1 MLLSAN
7 RKPSFITLGN
17 SRTGNH
23 SIVCHIGEEGC
34 RKRGCKTFFFIKSSK
49 KKRIIIGVL
58 TL

>member
-23 SIVCHIGEEGC
+23 SIVCWRGGMQEE
-34 RKRGCKTFFFIKSSK
+34 RMQNVFFFVLFFFIKSSK
-49 KKRIIIGVL
+49 KNF
-58 TL
+58 